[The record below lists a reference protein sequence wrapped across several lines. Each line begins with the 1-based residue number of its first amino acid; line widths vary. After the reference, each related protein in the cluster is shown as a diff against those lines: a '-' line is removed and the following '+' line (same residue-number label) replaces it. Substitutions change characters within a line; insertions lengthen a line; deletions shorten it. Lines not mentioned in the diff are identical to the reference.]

1 MLTDR
6 PEVRFAVGSMLTVEG
21 DGRTLEVADFQ
32 PAAPGSFVRLLE
44 VQSREAAA
52 TLVGR
57 YLTVSRS
64 ATPTASDPI
73 SWDEVIGITVRTPAG
88 EVIGE
93 IIDCYRAGGAEVYLV
108 RTSEGAELDLP
119 AVASVITTFDPRA
132 GVIVADLTAMDIEP
146 RRARVKD
153 PLRKLR
159 PRRGGIRGA
168 GIVAKTH
175 AGNHDG

>member
-1 MLTDR
+1 
-6 PEVRFAVGSMLTVEG
+6 MLTVEG

-93 IIDCYRAGGAEVYLV
+93 IIEKEEGMLLTDIFGMTIDMAEMKRGFDHFAG
-108 RTSEGAELDLP
+108 
-119 AVASVITTFDPRA
+119 
-132 GVIVADLTAMDIEP
+132 
-146 RRARVKD
+146 
-153 PLRKLR
+153 
-159 PRRGGIRGA
+159 
-168 GIVAKTH
+168 
-175 AGNHDG
+175 

>member
-1 MLTDR
+1 MLFRSDR
-6 PEVRFAVGSMLTVEG
+6 IVEFAEAHGQRVRGHTLVWHRQNPAWLTGGTFTRDELIAVLH
-21 DGRTLEVADFQ
+21 DHI
-32 PAAPGSFVRLLE
+32 
-44 VQSREAAA
+44 A

-93 IIDCYRAGGAEVYLV
+93 IIDCYRAGGAEVYMV

-146 RRARVKD
+146 RQIGRAHV
-153 PLRKLR
+153 
-159 PRRGGIRGA
+159 
-168 GIVAKTH
+168 
-175 AGNHDG
+175 